1 MATLRIPNVPESV
14 RDTLTQR
21 AKFRGLSLED
31 YIRNDL
37 VDICARSDKEEVLRR
52 IDERRSS
59 LPKIDIRSLIDR
71 SDDGRI

>member
-21 AKFRGLSLED
+21 AKSRGLSLGD
-31 YIRNDL
+31 YIRNDP
-37 VDICARSDKEEVLRR
+37 VDTCARSDKAEVLRR
-52 IDERRSS
+52 IDERRAS

-71 SDDGRI
+71 SDDGRF

>member
-21 AKFRGLSLED
+21 AKSRGLSLED
-31 YIRNDL
+31 YIRNYL
-37 VDICARSDKEEVLRR
+37 VAICARSDKEEVLRR

-59 LPKIDIRSLIDR
+59 LPKIDIRPLIDR
-71 SDDGRI
+71 SDDGRF

>member
-1 MATLRIPNVPESV
+1 MATLRIPNVPENV

-21 AKFRGLSLED
+21 AKSRGLFLED
-31 YIRNDL
+31 YIRNYI

-52 IDERRSS
+52 IDERRAS

-71 SDDGRI
+71 SDDGRF

>member
-1 MATLRIPNVPESV
+1 MATLRIPNVTESV

-21 AKFRGLSLED
+21 AKSRGLCLED
-31 YIRNDL
+31 YIRNYL

-71 SDDGRI
+71 SDDGRF

>member
-21 AKFRGLSLED
+21 AKSRGLSLRTTFATISST
-31 YIRNDL
+31 YVR
-37 VDICARSDKEEVLRR
+37 EVTKRR
-52 IDERRSS
+52 CFDGLTSVAAS

-71 SDDGRI
+71 SDDGRF

>member
-21 AKFRGLSLED
+21 AKSRGLSLED
-31 YIRNDL
+31 YIRNYL
-37 VDICARSDKEEVLRR
+37 VDTCARSDKEEVLRR

-71 SDDGRI
+71 SDDSRF